1 MRKDLGN
8 KMLFM
13 PLPVLMLATYDQ
25 DGKANVMNA
34 AWGGVY
40 DYNQVYV
47 SLSKHKRKL
56 LLYLL
61 RQRKQKRFLIILV
74 LFLEIKKI
82 RLKKVVSM

>member
-8 KMLFM
+8 KMQFM

-47 SLSKHKRKL
+47 SLSKHK
-56 LLYLL
+56 
-61 RQRKQKRFLIILV
+61 I
-74 LFLEIKKI
+74 
-82 RLKKVVSM
+82 

>member
-1 MRKDLGN
+1 MRKDLGD
-8 KMLFM
+8 KMQFM

-47 SLSKHKRKL
+47 SLSKHKTTDNLELK
-56 LLYLL
+56 
-61 RQRKQKRFLIILV
+61 KEKRFLIILV